1 MKFNIRYY
9 EDFFHDEVLSM
20 ARVLLKNKRVSGF
33 SYSDRGIVSARVN
46 DKNRNFTVTLKLS
59 DDGNVSDTRCNCPS
73 YYSECSHIA
82 AVVML
87 AAKEYD
93 KRLENSD
100 RSSGAVGHLIS
111 SYTETAVSEDPLLA
125 EQTPVRLIPEITLG
139 RDIKYTLTIGRDRP
153 YIVRDFTTLYRR
165 FEEEIEY
172 SYGKYLTFVHK
183 REYLDEKSRSLLDL
197 TTLIYASSDYY
208 MRDRRE
214 FTLDDT
220 MAEKFFTI
228 YKNDYVSIDGRDFFV
243 TFEDPK
249 ICFTIS
255 EASNSRFRIECD
267 GKYRLL
273 FKSIHGTFLNENEMK
288 LYAASPAFT
297 KVVFELY
304 NECSYSGGL
313 YISQKDMPQ
322 FYTAVLKKVK
332 QFAEIEGL
340 DGVDEFVPPELIP
353 QLYIDLNEDNE
364 VIGRLDF
371 CYGDKIYPSKPKKD
385 DAPNPYSDKVAE
397 KIALMRVGEYFETI
411 PRRWKSPLVITDEK
425 AIIEFISEGLPK
437 LTDIME
443 VYASDRFKRMSNR
456 PPVKPVVGVR
466 PEGSLLLVNI
476 SDENYTNEELI
487 EILGAYRRGAKY
499 HRLKNGSFAL
509 INDSVAEL
517 DELTKNLNITDRQ
530 LLKENMNI
538 PRYRMMYLDS
548 LKRSENFRLQ
558 RSEDFKK
565 AVRKYRSGLEGT
577 EATEVPASLDDIM
590 RDYQRYGF
598 RWLKTL
604 SAYGFGGILADDMGL
619 GKTLQSIALMLD
631 AKNHSTE
638 HIQCLVVCPATLTL
652 NWENEIKRFAPEL
665 KPLTVIGTVAARDQ
679 LLENADDFDVI
690 ITSYT
695 TLTRDIAKYENRKFY
710 LHFIDEA
717 QYIKNHG
724 TQMAKAVKAVNS
736 QVRFALTGTPVE
748 NSLAELWSIFDFVMP
763 DYLFN
768 YNRFKKNFETPIV
781 SKKDDNAVKALQKSV
796 SPFILR
802 RMKREV
808 LTELPDKT
816 ETILTSAMEPEQRKV
831 YTANAE
837 QLRQSLG
844 SAGDSPEERIKI
856 LAMLTR
862 LRQLCCDPH
871 LVYEN
876 YEGGSAK
883 LEQCIELVESCVNSG
898 HKILLFSQF
907 TSMLALIRSR
917 FDELGISWFEL
928 TGETKPKD
936 RIRMMNDFN
945 ADSTQVFLI
954 SLKAGGT
961 GLNLTG
967 ADIVIHYDPWWNVSA
982 ENQASDRVYRIGQ
995 RNNVQVY
1002 KLVADKSIEQNILK
1016 LQEAKKNLSDIA
1028 VNGEGDIMRMSVDEI
1043 LSLL

>member
-1 MKFNIRYY
+1 MFINIRSY
-9 EDFFHDEVLSM
+9 EDYFSDQALSD
-20 ARVLLKNKRVSGF
+20 ARKFLKNDKIDYALTDSGSVTACMTDAKRKYKVTF
-33 SYSDRGIVSARVN
+33 RV
-46 DKNRNFTVTLKLS
+46 S
-59 DDGNVSDTRCNCPS
+59 DDGIISGVYCNCPG
-73 YYSECSHIA
+73 YYANCSHVA
-82 AVVML
+82 AAIMCTSL
-87 AAKEYD
+87 ELK

-100 RSSGAVGHLIS
+100 RSSYSIGRLID
-111 SYTETAVSEDPLLA
+111 SYTETAVSDAPLISDN
-125 EQTPVRLIPEITLG
+125 TPVRIKPEITIG
-139 RDIKYTLTIGRDRP
+139 RGVTYSLTIGRDRM
-153 YIVRDFTTLYRR
+153 YKIKDITSLYDR
-165 FEEEIEY
+165 FISQSEY
-172 SYGKYLTFVHK
+172 SYGKNLTFVHK
-183 REYLDEKSRSLLDL
+183 PDSIDQKSRDLLDL
-197 TTLIYASSDYY
+197 TVLIYASTNAYS
-208 MRDRRE
+208 RSQRE
-214 FTLDDT
+214 FYLDKT
-220 MAEKFFTI
+220 MSDKFFGI
-228 YKNDYVSIDGRDFFV
+228 YKDDYVSINGSDYFV

-249 ICFTIS
+249 VSFSIN
-255 EASNSRFRIECD
+255 EAGNSRFRIVND
-267 GKYRLL
+267 GKYTLL
-273 FKSIHGTFLNENEMK
+273 FMNVHGIFLCESEMK
-288 LYAASPAFT
+288 IYAASPAFT
-297 KVVFELY
+297 KAVYDLY
-304 NECSYSGGL
+304 NECDNSGGL
-313 YISQKDMPQ
+313 YISQKDMPP

-332 QFAEIEGL
+332 QYAEIKGL
-340 DGVDEFVPPELIP
+340 DSADEFVPPELIP
-353 QLYIDLNEDNE
+353 QLYVDLNEESE
-364 VIGRLDF
+364 VTGRLDF
-371 CYGDKIYPSKPKKD
+371 CYGDKIYPSRPGKNDP
-385 DAPNPYSDKVAE
+385 PNPYSDKVAE
-397 KIALMRVGEYFETI
+397 KIALMQIDEYFDTV
-411 PRRWKSPLVITDEK
+411 PRRRKNPLTITDEK
-425 AIIEFISEGLPK
+425 KIMDFISEGLPK

-443 VYASDRFKRMSNR
+443 VYASDRFKRISNR
-456 PPVKPVVGVR
+456 PPIKPVIGVR
-466 PEGSLLLVNI
+466 PEGGLLLVNI
-476 SDENYTNEELI
+476 SDENYTNEELL

-499 HRLKNGSFAL
+499 TRLKNGSFAL
-509 INDSVAEL
+509 INDSAAEL
-517 DELTKNLNITDRQ
+517 DELTKNLNITDKQ
-530 LLKENMNI
+530 LLKEDLNI

-548 LKRSENFRLQ
+548 LKRSDNFRLQ

-577 EATEVPASLDDIM
+577 ETTEVPAELDDIM

-631 AKNHSTE
+631 AKNHAE
-638 HIQCLVVCPATLTL
+638 KHIQSLVVCPATLTL

-665 KPLTVIGTVAARDQ
+665 RPLTVIGTVAARDQ
-679 LLENADDFDVI
+679 LLENADDYDVI

-695 TLTRDIAKYENRKFY
+695 TLTRDISKYEDRKFY

-724 TQMAKAVKAVNS
+724 TQMAKAVKAVDS
-736 QVRFALTGTPVE
+736 QIRFALTGTPVE
-748 NSLAELWSIFDFVMP
+748 NSLAELWSIFDFIMP
-763 DYLFN
+763 DYLFG

-781 SKKDDNAVKALQKSV
+781 SKKDEKAVRSLQKSV

-802 RMKREV
+802 RMKKEV

-816 ETILTSAMEPEQRKV
+816 ETILTSAMEPEQRRI
-831 YTANAE
+831 YAANAE
-837 QLRQSLG
+837 QLKQSLG
-844 SAGDSPEERIKI
+844 SSGDSPEERIKI

-883 LEQCIELVESCVNSG
+883 LEQCIELVENCVNSG

-907 TSMLALIRSR
+907 TSMLEIIRAR
-917 FDELGISWFEL
+917 LDEKGISRFEL
-928 TGETKPKD
+928 TGETKPKE
-936 RIRMMNDFN
+936 RIRMMNEFN
-945 ADSTQVFLI
+945 ADDTKVFLI

-1028 VNGEGDIMRMSVDEI
+1028 VKGEGDIMRMSADEI

>member
-1 MKFNIRYY
+1 MNYNIEDFGYYFADKMLFEGRRFIENNKISKFN
-9 EDFFHDEVLSM
+9 
-20 ARVLLKNKRVSGF
+20 
-33 SYSDRGIVSARVN
+33 YSDTGQVSACVK
-46 DKNRNFTVTLKLS
+46 DSNRTCYVRFWVS
-59 DDGNVSDTRCNCPS
+59 DDGVISNMSCNCSS
-73 YYSECSHIA
+73 YYLECSHIA
-82 AVVML
+82 AVLLL
-87 AAKEYD
+87 AADEYK
-93 KRLENSD
+93 KRLNDSD
-100 RSSGAVGHLIS
+100 RSSNAVNMLIN
-111 SYTETAVSEDPLLA
+111 SYTETSVSDDPLLT
-125 EQTPVRLIPEITLG
+125 EQTPVRILPEIVLD
-139 RDIKYTLTIGRDRP
+139 RNVKYSLTIGREKQYKVKD
-153 YIVRDFTTLYRR
+153 IFELYKR
-165 FEEEIEY
+165 FEDETEY
-172 SYGKYLTFVHK
+172 SYGKYFKFVHK
-183 REYLDEKSRSLLDL
+183 REAIDEKSRRLLDL
-197 TTLIYASSDYY
+197 TTLIYTSSSYY
-208 MRDRRE
+208 LRNARD
-214 FTLDDT
+214 FVLDNTKSDD
-220 MAEKFFTI
+220 FFKI
-228 YKNDYVSIDGRDFFV
+228 FKDDHVSIDGKQYLV
-243 TFEDPK
+243 KFEDPRVS
-249 ICFTIS
+249 FTIS
-255 EASNSRFRIECD
+255 EASNSRFRIKSDE
-267 GKYRLL
+267 KYMLL
-273 FKSIHGTFLNENEMK
+273 NKGIHGIFLDKADMK

-297 KVVFELY
+297 KAIFDLY
-304 NECSYSGGL
+304 DECAFSDGL
-313 YISQKDMPQ
+313 LVSRKDMPQ

-332 QFAEIEGL
+332 QFAEIEGF
-340 DGVDEFVPPELIP
+340 GEVDEFIPPELVP
-353 QLYIDLNEDNE
+353 QLYIDLNENNE

-385 DAPNPYSDKVAE
+385 EPQNPYSDKVAE
-397 KIALMRVGEYFETI
+397 KIALMRVGEYFETM
-411 PRRWKSPLVITDEK
+411 PRRFKNPFVITEEK
-425 AIIEFISEGLPK
+425 KIVDFLSEGLPK
-437 LTDIME
+437 LMEVME

-499 HRLKNGSFAL
+499 TRLKNGSFAL

-517 DELTKNLNITDRQ
+517 DELTKNLNITDKQ

-558 RSEDFKK
+558 RSEEFKK

-577 EATEVPASLDDIM
+577 EATEVPATLDDIM

-598 RWLKTL
+598 RWLKML

-631 AKNHSTE
+631 AKNRSAE
-638 HIQCLVVCPATLTL
+638 HIQNLVVCPATLTL

-665 KPLTVIGTVAARDQ
+665 KPLTVIGTVAVRDQ
-679 LLENADDFDVI
+679 LLEQADDYDVL

-695 TLTRDIAKYENRKFY
+695 TLTRDIAKYEKRKFY

-717 QYIKNHG
+717 QYIKNHD
-724 TQMAKAVKAVNS
+724 TQMAKAVKAVDS

-748 NSLAELWSIFDFVMP
+748 NSLAELWSIFDFIMP

-781 SKKDDNAVKALQKSV
+781 SKKDDKAVKALQRAV

-802 RMKREV
+802 RMKKEV

-816 ETILTSAMEPEQRKV
+816 ETILTSAMEAEQRKI
-831 YTANAE
+831 YAANAE

-883 LEQCIELVESCVNSG
+883 LEQCIDLVESCINSG

-907 TSMLALIRSR
+907 TSMLSIIRSR
-917 FDELGISWFEL
+917 FDEMGISYFEL
-928 TGETKPKD
+928 TGETKPKE
-936 RIRMMNDFN
+936 RIRMMNEFN

>member
-1 MKFNIRYY
+1 MSFNIKYY
-9 EDFFHDEVLSM
+9 EQYFSDRSLSTARGFLKNHKVTKFVYTENGFIT
-20 ARVLLKNKRVSGF
+20 ARVKDN
-33 SYSDRGIVSARVN
+33 
-46 DKNRNFTVTLKLS
+46 NRNCTVSLILS
-59 DDGNVSDTRCNCPS
+59 DDGSVSEPRCTCPS
-73 YYSECSHIA
+73 YYIECSHIA

-87 AAKEYD
+87 AAE
-93 KRLENSD
+93 KRAERLDRSD
-100 RSSGAVGHLIS
+100 RSSDAVGMLIN
-111 SYTETAVSEDPLLA
+111 SYTETAVSDTPLLS
-125 EQTPVRLIPEITLG
+125 EMTPVRILPEITLG
-139 RDIKYTLTIGRDRP
+139 RNVTYSLTIGRDRQ
-153 YIVRDFTTLYRR
+153 YKVKDITAIHKR
-165 FEEEIEY
+165 FAEESEY
-172 SYGKYLTFVHK
+172 SYGKNFSFKHK
-183 REYLDEKSRSLLDL
+183 IEALDEKSRRLLDL
-197 TTLIYASSDYY
+197 TVLIFASSNYY
-208 MRDRRE
+208 SRSIRD
-214 FTLDDT
+214 FTLDNKTAD
-220 MAEKFFTI
+220 KFFEI
-228 YKNDYVSIDGRDFFV
+228 YKDDYVSIDGKDYYV

-249 ICFTIS
+249 VCFSLT
-255 EASNSRFRIECD
+255 EASNSRFKIVND
-267 GKYRLL
+267 GKYILL
-273 FKSIHGTFLNENEMK
+273 LKGIHGIFLDMSERR
-288 LYAASPAFT
+288 LYAASPAYT
-297 KVVFELY
+297 KAIFDLY
-304 NECSYSGGL
+304 DECAYSDGL
-313 YISQKDMPQ
+313 LISQKDMPQ
-322 FYTAVLKKVK
+322 FYTAVLKKVR
-332 QFAEIEGL
+332 QYAEVEGL
-340 DGVDEFVPPELIP
+340 DKVDEFVPPELIP
-353 QLYIDLNEDNE
+353 QLYIDLNENSE

-371 CYGDKIYPSKPKKD
+371 RYGDKIYPSMPKHGD
-385 DAPNPYSDKVAE
+385 PHNPYSDKAAE
-397 KIALMRVGEYFETI
+397 KIALMRVDEYFETI
-411 PRRWKSPLVITDEK
+411 PRRWKNPLAITDEK
-425 AIIEFISEGLPK
+425 KMIEFISEGLPK
-437 LTDIME
+437 LTDVME
-443 VYASDRFKRMSNR
+443 VYASDRFKRISNR
-456 PPVKPVVGVR
+456 PPIKPVVGVR

-499 HRLKNGSFAL
+499 TRLKNGSFAL

-517 DELTKNLNITDRQ
+517 DELTKNLNITDKQ
-530 LLKENMNI
+530 MLKENMNI

-577 EATEVPASLDDIM
+577 EATEVPPSLDDIM

-619 GKTLQSIALMLD
+619 GKTLQAIALMLD
-631 AKNHSTE
+631 AKNRSAE
-638 HIQCLVVCPATLTL
+638 HIQSLVVCPATLTL
-652 NWENEIKRFAPEL
+652 NWENEINRFAPEL
-665 KPLTVIGTVAARDQ
+665 KALTVIGTVTARDQ
-679 LLENADDFDVI
+679 LLENADDYDVM

-781 SKKDDNAVKALQKSV
+781 SKKDEKAVKSLQKSV

-802 RMKREV
+802 RMKKEV

-816 ETILTSAMEPEQRKV
+816 ETILTSAMEPEQRKI
-831 YTANAE
+831 YAANAE

-844 SAGDSPEERIKI
+844 SANDSPEERIKI

-883 LEQCIELVESCVNSG
+883 LEQCIDLVESCVNSG

-907 TSMLALIRSR
+907 TSMLAIIRSR

-928 TGETKPKD
+928 TGETKPKE
-936 RIRMMNDFN
+936 RIRMMNEFN
-945 ADSTQVFLI
+945 TDSTQVFLI

-1028 VNGEGDIMRMSVDEI
+1028 VNGEGDIMRMSAEEI

>member
-1 MKFNIRYY
+1 
-9 EDFFHDEVLSM
+9 
-20 ARVLLKNKRVSGF
+20 
-33 SYSDRGIVSARVN
+33 
-46 DKNRNFTVTLKLS
+46 
-59 DDGNVSDTRCNCPS
+59 
-73 YYSECSHIA
+73 
-82 AVVML
+82 
-87 AAKEYD
+87 
-93 KRLENSD
+93 
-100 RSSGAVGHLIS
+100 
-111 SYTETAVSEDPLLA
+111 
-125 EQTPVRLIPEITLG
+125 
-139 RDIKYTLTIGRDRP
+139 
-153 YIVRDFTTLYRR
+153 
-165 FEEEIEY
+165 
-172 SYGKYLTFVHK
+172 
-183 REYLDEKSRSLLDL
+183 
-197 TTLIYASSDYY
+197 
-208 MRDRRE
+208 
-214 FTLDDT
+214 
-220 MAEKFFTI
+220 
-228 YKNDYVSIDGRDFFV
+228 
-243 TFEDPK
+243 
-249 ICFTIS
+249 
-255 EASNSRFRIECD
+255 
-267 GKYRLL
+267 
-273 FKSIHGTFLNENEMK
+273 
-288 LYAASPAFT
+288 
-297 KVVFELY
+297 
-304 NECSYSGGL
+304 
-313 YISQKDMPQ
+313 
-322 FYTAVLKKVK
+322 
-332 QFAEIEGL
+332 
-340 DGVDEFVPPELIP
+340 
-353 QLYIDLNEDNE
+353 
-364 VIGRLDF
+364 
-371 CYGDKIYPSKPKKD
+371 
-385 DAPNPYSDKVAE
+385 
-397 KIALMRVGEYFETI
+397 MRVGEYFETI

-665 KPLTVIGTVAARDQ
+665 KPLTVIGTVSARDQ

>member
-1 MKFNIRYY
+1 MTYNIEDFGYYFADRMLFEGRRFIENNKISKFN
-9 EDFFHDEVLSM
+9 
-20 ARVLLKNKRVSGF
+20 
-33 SYSDRGIVSARVN
+33 YSDTGQVSACVN
-46 DKNRNFTVTLKLS
+46 DSNRTCYVRFWVS
-59 DDGNVSDTRCNCPS
+59 DDGVISNMSCNCSS
-73 YYSECSHIA
+73 YYLECSHIA
-82 AVVML
+82 AVLLL
-87 AAKEYD
+87 AAGEYK
-93 KRLENSD
+93 KRLNDSD
-100 RSSGAVGHLIS
+100 RSSNAVNMLIN
-111 SYTETAVSEDPLLA
+111 SYTETSVSDDPLLT
-125 EQTPVRLIPEITLG
+125 EQTPVRILPEIVLD
-139 RDIKYTLTIGRDRP
+139 RNVKYSLTIGREKQYKVKD
-153 YIVRDFTTLYRR
+153 IFELYKR
-165 FEEEIEY
+165 FEDETEY
-172 SYGKYLTFVHK
+172 SYGKYFKFVHK
-183 REYLDEKSRSLLDL
+183 REAIDEKSRRLLDL
-197 TTLIYASSDYY
+197 TTLIYTSSSYY
-208 MRDRRE
+208 LRNARD
-214 FTLDDT
+214 FVLDNTKSDD
-220 MAEKFFTI
+220 FFKI
-228 YKNDYVSIDGRDFFV
+228 FKDDHVSIDGKQYLV
-243 TFEDPK
+243 KFEDPRVS
-249 ICFTIS
+249 FTIS
-255 EASNSRFRIECD
+255 EASNSRFRIKSDE
-267 GKYRLL
+267 KYMLL
-273 FKSIHGTFLNENEMK
+273 NKGIYGIFLDKADMK

-297 KVVFELY
+297 KAIFDLYDECVF
-304 NECSYSGGL
+304 SDGL
-313 YISQKDMPQ
+313 LVSRKDMPQ

-332 QFAEIEGL
+332 QFAEIEGI
-340 DGVDEFVPPELIP
+340 GEVDEFIPPELVP
-353 QLYIDLNEDNE
+353 QLYIDLNENNE

-385 DAPNPYSDKVAE
+385 EPQNPYNDKVAE

-411 PRRWKSPLVITDEK
+411 PRRFKNPFAITEEK
-425 AIIEFISEGLPK
+425 KIVDFLSEGLPK
-437 LTDIME
+437 LMEVME

-499 HRLKNGSFAL
+499 TRLKNGSFAL

-517 DELTKNLNITDRQ
+517 DELTKNLNITDKQ

-577 EATEVPASLDDIM
+577 EATEVPATLDDIM

-598 RWLKTL
+598 RWLKML

-631 AKNHSTE
+631 AKNRSAE
-638 HIQCLVVCPATLTL
+638 HIQNLVVCPATLTL

-665 KPLTVIGTVAARDQ
+665 KPLTVIGTVAVRDQ
-679 LLENADDFDVI
+679 LLEQADDYDVL

-695 TLTRDIAKYENRKFY
+695 TLTRDIAKYEKRKFY

-717 QYIKNHG
+717 QYIKNHD
-724 TQMAKAVKAVNS
+724 TQMAKAVKAVDS

-748 NSLAELWSIFDFVMP
+748 NSLAELWSIFDFIMP

-781 SKKDDNAVKALQKSV
+781 SKKDDKAVKALQRAV

-802 RMKREV
+802 RMKKEV

-816 ETILTSAMEPEQRKV
+816 ETILTSAMEAEQRKI
-831 YTANAE
+831 YAANAE

-883 LEQCIELVESCVNSG
+883 LEQCIDLVESCINSG

-907 TSMLALIRSR
+907 TSMLSIIRSR
-917 FDELGISWFEL
+917 FDEMGISYFEL
-928 TGETKPKD
+928 TGETKPKE
-936 RIRMMNDFN
+936 RIRMMNEFN